1 MQKIS
6 AKVISVFVGSGEGPG
21 KTSCESLQFEL
32 DGIVG
37 DRHRSYTRETWP
49 ADKQPEGTTRRNERQ
64 WSAMSVE
71 EIAAI
76 SRTMDLT
83 EPLTAADL
91 GANLCLEGL
100 PNLSLLP
107 KGSLLKFS
115 SGVELLVEEMNT
127 PCHFMGKHLADTRT
141 TKSGKALTTTAFS
154 KAAKLSRG
162 TIGVVEVA
170 GEVRAGDEVTVVI
183 YETPSWM
190 ATSWDQ

>member
-1 MQKIS
+1 MQKRI
-6 AKVISVFVGSGEGPG
+6 AKVVSVFVGSGEGPG
-21 KTSCESLQFEL
+21 KTPCDSLQFEL

-37 DRHRSYTRETWP
+37 DRHRSYTRTTWP

-76 SRTMDLT
+76 SEAMGLT
-83 EPLTAADL
+83 EPLTGADL
-91 GANLCLEGL
+91 GANLCLEGIA
-100 PNLSLLP
+100 NLSLLP
-107 KGSLLKFS
+107 KGSLLQFP
-115 SGVELLVEEMNT
+115 SGAELIVEEMNT
-127 PCHFMGKHLADTRT
+127 PCHFMGKHLAETRET
-141 TKSGKALTTTAFS
+141 QSGKPLTTTAFS

-162 TIGVVEVA
+162 TIGVVEVT

-190 ATSWDQ
+190 ATSWD